1 MRKDIIKSLIAIKQ
15 SEIPFDVIER
25 DIKLPVNRKKIITVP
40 GVRRCGKST
49 LMEIAINELI
59 SSGVSPKNILWLGFD
74 DERLK
79 NMSPEDLD
87 DVIISY
93 MEMYP
98 DIPIKDAYLFF
109 DEIQLIKDWEY
120 FVLRVYKSYCKN
132 IYVCGSNA
140 TMLSTEL
147 SSALRG
153 YPLEYE
159 TYPLSYNEYCRF
171 HRIIT
176 NSYLE
181 QDRAK
186 LKVTFEAYNQAS
198 AFPEI
203 VLTTSRSEQLKLLH
217 GYFDTMILKDL
228 VEHYKISNISVVRY
242 FVKRIMTNLTKPTS
256 INAIYKDIKSQGL
269 KVGKDDLYLWA
280 NYICDIF
287 MFIRIPKYERSLIKE
302 QKSLDKYYCIDNGM
316 RAAVLMPQSNDDGK
330 NLENIVFLQLNR
342 LLQPSDKI
350 TYYQGNCECDFVLQ
364 REDTVLQ
371 LIQVTWNMMDDETRT
386 REINGLLE
394 ASKVTGCD
402 NLLII
407 TKDEEGI
414 VTKNEKEISIIP
426 AWKWLLEYNGH

>member
-330 NLENIVFLQLNR
+330 NLENTVFLQLNR

>member
-242 FVKRIMTNLTKPTS
+242 FVKR
-256 INAIYKDIKSQGL
+256 D
-269 KVGKDDLYLWA
+269 W
-280 NYICDIF
+280 
-287 MFIRIPKYERSLIKE
+287 
-302 QKSLDKYYCIDNGM
+302 
-316 RAAVLMPQSNDDGK
+316 
-330 NLENIVFLQLNR
+330 
-342 LLQPSDKI
+342 
-350 TYYQGNCECDFVLQ
+350 
-364 REDTVLQ
+364 
-371 LIQVTWNMMDDETRT
+371 
-386 REINGLLE
+386 
-394 ASKVTGCD
+394 
-402 NLLII
+402 
-407 TKDEEGI
+407 
-414 VTKNEKEISIIP
+414 
-426 AWKWLLEYNGH
+426 